1 MSLNTIISASLVKS
15 APRAALVLMG
25 GGARTAYQAGALQA
39 IGAML
44 DLRPSGGS
52 AFPFKILVGTSAG
65 ALNSAFLAS
74 RAAQGTDALAR
85 LAPFWRDLNSSAV
98 YHLHA
103 PMWTRA
109 SKWLAGLS
117 LAHSTRALGGMLDNT
132 PLADALHKAISL
144 PAIEAAIGSGV
155 LSTLAVTA
163 SSYSSGMHWT
173 FCQSGP
179 RHPKPWDGPG
189 RRIAF
194 EPITM
199 DHLLASAA
207 IPFIFPA
214 NALYVGGQREF
225 FGDGSMRQVSP
236 LSPAMHLGASQV
248 LVIGVGQPNRS
259 SLAGGAV
266 AQAPSSVADRRP
278 SLGMVAG
285 HAMASVFHDTLQ
297 ADVEQAR
304 RVTQTLRQL
313 PPEVAAALSYRPVD
327 VLALSPSQSLDALAL
342 VHANALPRAV
352 RRMLESLGGLQGSG
366 SALASYLM
374 FERPFVDALIAL
386 GEQDAYARKV
396 ELLEFFD
403 KAQATGAFDATQG
416 LWVDGARQ

>member
-1 MSLNTIISASLVKS
+1 M
-15 APRAALVLMG
+15 
-25 GGARTAYQAGALQA
+25 
-39 IGAML
+39 
-44 DLRPSGGS
+44 
-52 AFPFKILVGTSAG
+52 
-65 ALNSAFLAS
+65 
-74 RAAQGTDALAR
+74 
-85 LAPFWRDLNSSAV
+85 NSSAV

-266 AQAPSSVADRRP
+266 AQPPSSVADRRP